1 MKISAEKVPPS
12 PREPLTPPP
21 VSSEPPLRRRV
32 SNRSNLHD
40 FDSPFLTTWGKQ
52 QVLRC
57 LNVNRK
63 GEIIAGHRRSD
74 LIGPSANFPEEIRLD
89 DNHVTI
95 RNDAGS
101 EGAKANLLPRL
112 HEAAAPNCRIYEPEP
127 DHQPEFLRREPFPC
141 APAAPIPVPI
151 PSSNSPPDVS
161 RTCNMRSRKVP
172 IRKKLCSSPSPP
184 PPALEKSVQRR
195 SVRLRSD
202 KVEKRDYW
210 PKISI
215 SLSRKEIEE
224 DFIAMTGS
232 RPSRRPTKRPRLI
245 QEQLDQL
252 FPGLSLPSIS
262 PASYHV
268 PD

>member
-1 MKISAEKVPPS
+1 MATSPKMVPTS
-12 PREPLTPPP
+12 PRKPLAPP

-32 SNRSNLHD
+32 SFRPNLLD

-52 QVLRC
+52 RILRC

-63 GEIIAGHRRSD
+63 GEIIAGNHRSD

-89 DNHVTI
+89 DNGATI

-112 HEAAAPNCRIYEPEP
+112 REAAAPNCRIYEPEP
-127 DHQPEFLRREPFPC
+127 NHQPEVLRAPFPC
-141 APAAPIPVPI
+141 APAAAMPDPI
-151 PSSNSPPDVS
+151 PSSNSPSDVS
-161 RTCNMRSRKVP
+161 RTCNRRSRRVP

-195 SVRLRSD
+195 SVRLRSE
-202 KVEKRDYW
+202 KQEKRDYW
-210 PKISI
+210 PKFSI

-232 RPSRRPTKRPRLI
+232 PPSRRPTKRPRLI
-245 QEQLDQL
+245 QRQLDQL

-262 PASYHV
+262 PATYQV